1 MPDLKMKV
9 SCLEAKDFY
18 FSAIIEP
25 IAVLSKNKV
34 GKTRR
39 KNCQATH

>member
-9 SCLEAKDFY
+9 SCLEVKFFY

-25 IAVLSKNKV
+25 IAALSKNKV
-34 GKTRR
+34 GITRR